1 METNKT
7 TLFDE
12 EAMLKQESAHVRA
25 LRVREHEKV
34 DASDGDRFI
43 GLALSGGGI
52 RSATF
57 NLGLLQALARHGV
70 LSHFDYLSTV
80 SGGGYIGAWL
90 SALIYRRGSRSDVE
104 RLLTERQDD
113 NDEAP
118 PLRFLRRYSS
128 YLTPRTGL
136 SGDTLAALST
146 YLRNFF
152 LNQVTLISFGC
163 ALIFAVYLL
172 ARGAQWINAGSVA
185 GHPALP
191 DESWLSFALILLAV
205 WAASIGLAT
214 TYEPAPKSMFAQ
226 PSWAWAI
233 LIPACSG
240 GLLIALIM
248 MRDSGS
254 MAILSRQDWII
265 FSTIAYGITWISGF
279 VIWNLYSNREE
290 TAFASSYDR
299 VLSLIMTL
307 LVGAVAGLLL
317 SSVSETVRS
326 PPGIDAKTLAHAW
339 WTIGL
344 GAPLVM
350 LSFSGVVAL
359 HIGLLSRLLS
369 HEAREWW
376 SRLGGL
382 MLIAVFLWGIAFA
395 IVGLSPALVL
405 WSKGWIVEAGGVW
418 ATLTLLGVWLAKS
431 PLTGGPKS
439 HRGLEIA
446 VRATPYI
453 FLLGLAI
460 ALSASTY
467 FVFSENS
474 CPNCSD
480 VKPTETLASA
490 VPCSICIETHE
501 VARDFPNIA
510 QDVFDNMAHFD
521 PASLLLALAVC
532 ISIFM
537 ISAWRIDINLFSLH
551 HFYRNRLVRAY
562 LGASNYP
569 DRKSH
574 PFTGF
579 CVYDDL
585 PLSYLRNQRPFHII
599 NAALNLSGGK
609 ELAWQTRRAASFVF
623 TPLHCGFAYRAT
635 RASTKDEEQKQP
647 HDGYRPTEHYQS
659 PHGSFLGSAMS
670 ISGAAASPLSGYHTS
685 AAMAAL
691 MTIFNVRLGQ
701 WLGNPIDIDAWQHS
715 SPRFG
720 ALYLFKELSATAD
733 THARFLYLS
742 DGGHFENL
750 GLYELVR
757 RKCRL
762 IVVSDAGCDPNYA
775 FDDLAN
781 AQRKCSIDLG
791 AEIDINIQDMRPEDG
806 FKHTQAHHAIG
817 SIRYADGS
825 RGTLLYLKASLTDGE
840 APDII
845 NYATNHPDFPHDTTA
860 DQSFDEDQFE
870 SYRKLGQ
877 HIGELFGEIRELV
890 ESHEHFTPAAF
901 AEQVDNMAIAPR
913 VISKGA

>member
-1 METNKT
+1 METKDIP
-7 TLFDE
+7 LLDE
-12 EAMLKQESAHVRA
+12 EDMCAQESAHVRA
-25 LRVREHEKV
+25 LRIREHGRKE
-34 DASDGDRFI
+34 ASDYDGFI

-90 SALIYRRGSRSDVE
+90 SALIFRRGSRSDVE
-104 RLLTERQDD
+104 RLLTERQDG

-136 SGDTLAALST
+136 SGDTLAALSN

-152 LNQVTLISFGC
+152 LNQITLVSFGG

-172 ARGAQWINAGSVA
+172 ARGAQWINAGSA
-185 GHPALP
+185 TGHPALP

-205 WAASIGLAT
+205 CAASIGLAT

-226 PSWAWAI
+226 SSWAWAI

-279 VIWNLYSNREE
+279 VIWKQYSDREE
-290 TAFASSYDR
+290 TAFASPYDR
-299 VLSLIMTL
+299 VLSLIITL

-317 SSVSETVRS
+317 SAVKETVHS
-326 PPGIDAKTLAHAW
+326 PQGISEGTLEHAW

-350 LSFSGVVAL
+350 LSFSGIVAL

-382 MLIAVFLWGIAFA
+382 MLIAVFLWGITFA

-405 WSKGWIVEAGGVW
+405 RAWAWIVEAGGVW
-418 ATLTLLGVWLAKS
+418 ATLTLIGVWLAKS

-439 HRGLEIA
+439 HRWLEIA
-446 VRATPYI
+446 VRATPYV

-460 ALSASTY
+460 ALSASAY
-467 FVFSENS
+467 FVFAGKLCPDCCEVMPSE
-474 CPNCSD
+474 
-480 VKPTETLASA
+480 TQASA
-490 VPCSICIETHE
+490 APCSIGIETKE
-501 VARDFPNIA
+501 VAHDFPKIVHA
-510 QDVFDNMAHFD
+510 VFENMARFD
-521 PASLLLALAVC
+521 LSSLLLALAIC
-532 ISIFM
+532 IGIFM

-551 HFYRNRLVRAY
+551 HFYRNRLVRTY
-562 LGASNYP
+562 LGASDYP

-579 CVYDDL
+579 SVKDDL

-599 NAALNLSGGK
+599 NAALNLSGGN
-609 ELAWQTRRAASFVF
+609 ELAWQTRRAASFIF
-623 TPLHCGFAYRAT
+623 TPLHCGFTYRAT
-635 RASTKDEEQKQP
+635 STKNEEQP

-659 PHGSFLGSAMS
+659 RHGSFLGSAMS
-670 ISGAAASPLSGYHTS
+670 ISGAAISPLSGYHTS
-685 AAMAAL
+685 AALAAL

-701 WLGNPIDIDAWQHS
+701 WLGNPADTEAWQHS

-733 THARFLYLS
+733 TRARFLYLS

-757 RKCRL
+757 RKCRM

-817 SIRYADGS
+817 SIHYADGTT
-825 RGTLLYLKASLTDGE
+825 GTLLYLKASLTDGE
-840 APDII
+840 SPDIL

-877 HIGELFGEIRELV
+877 HIGDLFGEIRALV
-890 ESHEHFTPAAF
+890 ESHEPFTPAAF
-901 AEQVDNMAIAPR
+901 AAQVDNMVIAPR
-913 VISKGA
+913 VIRDGA